1 MLRVECIRIGSVRLT
16 LALMLGLLVV
26 PGFVVAPV
34 LFDEA
39 GSLSLAGAL
48 AGEIFHIANLGL
60 MLLSAAVIVFWL
72 RMRSAGMQIG
82 RLRWGF
88 LALLVLLIVTNEYT
102 ISPILAELK
111 VQIGSM
117 DVVAAEHPL
126 RKQFGMWHGVSATVH
141 LIAAIAAAALVA
153 LGPTKP
159 GAACSS

>member
-1 MLRVECIRIGSVRLT
+1 MRVECIRIGSVRLT

-34 LFDEA
+34 LFDKA
-39 GSLSLAGAL
+39 GSVALAGAL
-48 AGEIFHIANLGL
+48 AGQVFHVANLGL

-82 RLRWGF
+82 RLRWGL
-88 LALLVLLIVTNEYT
+88 LALLVLLVVTNEYT

-111 VQIGSM
+111 VQIASL
-117 DVVAAEHPL
+117 DVVAEEHPL

-141 LIAAIAAAALVA
+141 LVAAIAAAAMVA
-153 LGPTKP
+153 LGPSKV